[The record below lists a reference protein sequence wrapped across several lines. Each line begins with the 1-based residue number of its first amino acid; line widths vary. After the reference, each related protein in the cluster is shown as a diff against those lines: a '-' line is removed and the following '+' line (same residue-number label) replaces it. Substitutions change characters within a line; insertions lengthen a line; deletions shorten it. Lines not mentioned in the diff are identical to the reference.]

1 MEELSTNDTLELK
14 KATIINAAME
24 VFAKNGYA
32 KGSISDIAAKA
43 EIGKATLYYYF
54 DSKEAV
60 FMEAVKLAYR
70 QFFEVIEKQVASLEG
85 FEARFRALV
94 RLPIRYIYDHV
105 PILVEARN
113 SFPEAYV
120 AELEALQEYGRQRM
134 RNNLHRL
141 FQEGMAENKVDDRF
155 SFEALSNVVHDW
167 MMMSELNWDIQE
179 KQMIMQKLE
188 REQDVLID
196 LVLYGILKRG

>member
-32 KGSISDIAAKA
+32 KGSISEIAAKA
-43 EIGKATLYYYF
+43 EIGKATMYYYF

-60 FMEAVKLAYR
+60 FMEAVKLAYKL
-70 QFFEVIEKQVASLEG
+70 FFDAVENQVASLEG
-85 FEARFRALV
+85 FEARFKALV
-94 RLPIRYIYDHV
+94 RLPIRYIYDHL

-120 AELEALQEYGRQRM
+120 AELEALQDYGRQRM

-155 SFEALSNVVHDW
+155 GFEIVSNVVHDW
-167 MMMSELNWDIQE
+167 MMMAELNLDVQE
-179 KQMIMQKLE
+179 KQIIMQKLE
-188 REQDVLID
+188 KEQDILID
-196 LVLYGILKRG
+196 MVLYGILKRG